1 MPFSNINAWIYFN
14 TNRFF
19 SSASKWQVDFFKK
32 QPNEVRPDH
41 MTIIMHVCTH
51 THIRLKNTLNAL
63 KFGEIMNGL
72 KGMKTK
78 GDQSLIFLVY

>member
-19 SSASKWQVDFFKK
+19 SSASKWQVEFFKK

-51 THIRLKNTLNAL
+51 TYTHTS
-63 KFGEIMNGL
+63 G
-72 KGMKTK
+72 
-78 GDQSLIFLVY
+78 